1 MEIPMSNS
9 SNPQNTTMD
18 TNSVPVTQA
27 KKTGVK
33 INRRF
38 TKLGENPFNTVQW
51 DKRTSRIRDESGRS
65 IFEKTDAEVPS
76 SWSQVATDI
85 MVSKYFRRA
94 GVPQVDEQGKPIMGS
109 DGKQVLGSESSAK
122 QVIKRLTNCW
132 RWWGEKYGFFAT
144 SDDAKAFE
152 EELQYTLI
160 HQMTAPNSPQW
171 FNTGLALS
179 YGIKG
184 PGQGHFYVDPDDGVL
199 KESDDAYSRPQTS
212 ACFIQSV
219 KDSLLEEG
227 GIMDLVMRE
236 ARVFKY
242 GSGTGTNFSNI
253 REAGAKLSGGGNSSG
268 LMSWLRI
275 FDRAA
280 GAIKSG
286 GTTRR
291 AAKMVILNVDHPDIE
306 EFVWWKANEEKKVA
320 ALVAG
325 GYSSDFN
332 GEAYQTVSGQN
343 SNNTV
348 RVSNDFL
355 EAVEKDGEWGLVSRI
370 PGRGIVK
377 TLKARKLWQDISQAA
392 WQSADPGLQYD
403 TTIQEWH
410 TCPVSGRINATNP
423 CCITGD
429 TLIAVA
435 DGKNAVPIKD
445 LAGKETPV
453 YTWDLAKKQVVIGK
467 MHNIGIKREKAEI
480 FRVTLD
486 DGSSFRATD
495 DHLIMLKDGA
505 YRQVKDLQPGDS
517 LMPFHSKIR
526 QIAESRTP
534 RRYIHS
540 GKGWRT
546 QYRWLWENTFGKQ
559 PEGFHIHHKNLNS
572 FDDSLENLALISE
585 EEHKD
590 IHRVHMLGD
599 NNPARRMMNDKW
611 RKNLS
616 LATRGENNPHC
627 GKPQS
632 EEARQKMH
640 EAAKQRWN
648 NPAQR
653 VQASSAASNWILKA
667 KQLGKHV
674 GRTPGERF
682 VKCCPVCRTNFESA
696 REGQIFCSLSCRVSP
711 LGYQMSGA
719 KHGEA
724 IKGIPLTPEHKE
736 KLRLS
741 GIAVAD
747 PEQKR
752 LAQKESLRIRCVKAV
767 RFALNAGIKFD
778 LKNWNNNRETIRQ
791 YGVKHVPSAK
801 TIQEFYSS
809 EEKLIEDAQLWNHN
823 VVSVQAE
830 GREDV
835 YDGTV
840 DGHHNFGII
849 TSRIPF
855 SQKADNFSGIFIHN
869 SEYVFLDDTACNL
882 ASINLA
888 KFVNEETGQFDID
901 SYLHAIRLWTMV
913 LEISVLMSQFPSDSI
928 AENTYRFRTLGLGY
942 ANLGTLLMLW
952 GIPYNSQKAR
962 AIAGALTA
970 TLTGEAYATSAMMA
984 DIFGPFAEFDKNRE
998 PMLRVMRNH
1007 RRAAYA
1013 EAEENYENLTVK
1025 PVAIDP
1031 NVCPQDLL
1039 TAARSSWDKA
1049 VELGEKYGYRN
1060 AQVSVLAPTGTIGLL
1075 MDCDTTGIEPDFAL
1089 VKFKKLA
1096 GGGYFKIV
1104 NQSVPG
1110 ALRSLGYTAEQI
1122 QEIVRYVTGTLSFTR
1137 APHINHSALLE
1148 KGFSDEDIQRLEK
1161 LLPSVFTL
1169 DMAFSTGAL
1178 GEALLAKL
1186 DLTEKAK
1193 DNPMLDVLHELGFS
1207 EEQVRTANEEI
1218 CGRMTIEGSPHLK
1231 PEHYEVFD
1239 CANKCGPK
1247 GTRYIAADGHIH
1259 MLASVQ
1265 PFVSGSISK
1274 TVNMPNEA
1282 TVEDIENA
1290 YMIGWKLGL
1299 KCNALYRDG
1308 SKLSQPLSTKSKEK
1322 EKKDEKGEPCER
1334 IVEKVIEKVV
1344 ERPHRVKLPNERQ
1357 AITRKVNLA
1366 GQEFY
1371 VTVGMYGD
1379 GKPGEVFITM
1389 SQEGTFASGM
1399 ADAFAKIL
1407 SIALQYGVPLPNVI
1421 RQLRHMR
1428 FAPDGFTG
1436 ASDIPTASSVVD
1448 FLAQWLNKTFPDG
1461 NWKQTGQLPLP
1472 EIPTEEKNNTPQL
1485 KRQPLSQGTG
1495 YRVQATETDTKEP
1508 SQEKPTDKITSFGF
1522 TGDKCSNC
1530 ASMRMV
1536 QNGTCKKCMDCG
1548 ETTGCS

>member
-1 MEIPMSNS
+1 MSNS

-18 TNSVPVTQA
+18 TNNVPVTQA
-27 KKTGVK
+27 KKPGVK
-33 INRRF
+33 IHRRF
-38 TKLGENPFNTVQW
+38 TKGGENPFNTVQW

-65 IFEKTDAEVPS
+65 IFEKTDAEVPA

-94 GVPQVDEQGKPIMGS
+94 GVPQVDEQGKPIIGA

-144 SDDAKAFE
+144 PDDAKAFE

-179 YGIKG
+179 YDIKG
-184 PGQGHFYVDPDDGVL
+184 PSQGHFYVDPDDGVL

-320 ALVAG
+320 ALVAA
-325 GYSSDFN
+325 GYPSDFN

-410 TCPVSGRINATNP
+410 TCPASGRINATNP
-423 CCITGD
+423 C
-429 TLIAVA
+429 
-435 DGKNAVPIKD
+435 
-445 LAGKETPV
+445 
-453 YTWDLAKKQVVIGK
+453 
-467 MHNIGIKREKAEI
+467 
-480 FRVTLD
+480 
-486 DGSSFRATD
+486 
-495 DHLIMLKDGA
+495 
-505 YRQVKDLQPGDS
+505 
-517 LMPFHSKIR
+517 
-526 QIAESRTP
+526 
-534 RRYIHS
+534 
-540 GKGWRT
+540 
-546 QYRWLWENTFGKQ
+546 
-559 PEGFHIHHKNLNS
+559 
-572 FDDSLENLALISE
+572 
-585 EEHKD
+585 
-590 IHRVHMLGD
+590 
-599 NNPARRMMNDKW
+599 
-611 RKNLS
+611 
-616 LATRGENNPHC
+616 
-627 GKPQS
+627 
-632 EEARQKMH
+632 
-640 EAAKQRWN
+640 
-648 NPAQR
+648 
-653 VQASSAASNWILKA
+653 
-667 KQLGKHV
+667 
-674 GRTPGERF
+674 
-682 VKCCPVCRTNFESA
+682 
-696 REGQIFCSLSCRVSP
+696 
-711 LGYQMSGA
+711 
-719 KHGEA
+719 
-724 IKGIPLTPEHKE
+724 
-736 KLRLS
+736 
-741 GIAVAD
+741 
-747 PEQKR
+747 
-752 LAQKESLRIRCVKAV
+752 
-767 RFALNAGIKFD
+767 
-778 LKNWNNNRETIRQ
+778 
-791 YGVKHVPSAK
+791 
-801 TIQEFYSS
+801 
-809 EEKLIEDAQLWNHN
+809 
-823 VVSVQAE
+823 
-830 GREDV
+830 
-835 YDGTV
+835 
-840 DGHHNFGII
+840 
-849 TSRIPF
+849 
-855 SQKADNFSGIFIHN
+855 

-882 ASINLA
+882 ASINLV
-888 KFVNEETGQFDID
+888 KFVNEETRQFDVD

-928 AENTYRFRTLGLGY
+928 ASNTYRFRTLGLGY
-942 ANLGTLLMLW
+942 ANMGTLLMLW

-984 DIFGPFAEFDKNRE
+984 DIFGPFAEFQKNRE
-998 PMLRVMRNH
+998 HMLRVMLNH

-1013 EAEENYENLTVK
+1013 EADESYEGLTVK

-1031 NVCPQDLL
+1031 NICPQDLL

-1110 ALRSLGYTAEQI
+1110 ALRSLGYATEQI
-1122 QEIVRYVTGTLSFTR
+1122 QEIVRYVTGTLTFTR
-1137 APHINHSALLE
+1137 APHINHEALLE

-1193 DNPMLDVLHELGFS
+1193 DNPMLDVLRELGFS
-1207 EEQVRTANEEI
+1207 EEQVHIANEEI

-1239 CANKCGPK
+1239 CANKCGLK

-1282 TVEDIENA
+1282 TIEDIENA

-1308 SKLSQPLSTKSKEK
+1308 SKLSQPLSTKSKDK
-1322 EKKDEKGEPCER
+1322 EKKDEKSEPCER
-1334 IVEKVIEKVV
+1334 IVEKIVEKVV

-1371 VTVGMYGD
+1371 VTVGMYPD

-1436 ASDIPTASSVVD
+1436 AADIPTASSVVD

-1461 NWKQTGQLPLP
+1461 NWKQTAQLPLP
-1472 EIPTEEKNNTPQL
+1472 EVSAKDKTDSVHAEHQTNNAQSLGNKENGVGSNEQKSLNNNSIEKL
-1485 KRQPLSQGTG
+1485 
-1495 YRVQATETDTKEP
+1495 
-1508 SQEKPTDKITSFGF
+1508 TSFGF

-1548 ETTGCS
+1548 DTTGCS

>member
-1 MEIPMSNS
+1 
-9 SNPQNTTMD
+9 MD
-18 TNSVPVTQA
+18 TNIIPATHP
-27 KKTGVK
+27 KKNGVK
-33 INRRF
+33 IHRRF

-65 IFEKTDAEVPS
+65 IFEKEDAEVPTG
-76 SWSQVATDI
+76 WSQVATDI

-94 GVPQVDEQGKPIMGS
+94 GVPQVDEQGKPIIGA

-132 RWWGEKYGFFAT
+132 RFWGEKYGFFAT
-144 SDDAKAFE
+144 PEDAKAFE

-242 GSGTGTNFSNI
+242 GSGTGTNFSTI
-253 REAGAKLSGGGNSSG
+253 REEGAKLSGGGNSSG

-306 EFVWWKANEEKKVA
+306 QFVWWKANEEKKVA
-320 ALVAG
+320 ALVAA
-325 GYSSDFN
+325 GYPSDYN

-355 EAVEKDGEWGLVSRI
+355 EAVEKDGEWSLISRI

-453 YTWDLAKKQVVIGK
+453 YTWDLAKKQVMVGK

-480 FRVTLD
+480 FRVMLD

-505 YRQVKDLQPGDS
+505 YRQVKDLQTGDS
-517 LMPFHSKIR
+517 LMPFHSTSNNDPDS
-526 QIAESRTP
+526 QI
-534 RRYIHS
+534 
-540 GKGWRT
+540 T
-546 QYRWLWENTFGKQ
+546 QHF
-559 PEGFHIHHKNLNS
+559 
-572 FDDSLENLALISE
+572 
-585 EEHKD
+585 
-590 IHRVHMLGD
+590 
-599 NNPARRMMNDKW
+599 
-611 RKNLS
+611 
-616 LATRGENNPHC
+616 
-627 GKPQS
+627 
-632 EEARQKMH
+632 
-640 EAAKQRWN
+640 
-648 NPAQR
+648 
-653 VQASSAASNWILKA
+653 
-667 KQLGKHV
+667 
-674 GRTPGERF
+674 
-682 VKCCPVCRTNFESA
+682 
-696 REGQIFCSLSCRVSP
+696 
-711 LGYQMSGA
+711 
-719 KHGEA
+719 
-724 IKGIPLTPEHKE
+724 
-736 KLRLS
+736 
-741 GIAVAD
+741 
-747 PEQKR
+747 
-752 LAQKESLRIRCVKAV
+752 
-767 RFALNAGIKFD
+767 
-778 LKNWNNNRETIRQ
+778 
-791 YGVKHVPSAK
+791 
-801 TIQEFYSS
+801 
-809 EEKLIEDAQLWNHN
+809 
-823 VVSVQAE
+823 VSVQAE

-849 TSRIPF
+849 TSRVPF

-888 KFVNEETGQFDID
+888 KFVNEETRQFDVD

-928 AENTYRFRTLGLGY
+928 ASNTYRFRTLGLGY
-942 ANLGTLLMLW
+942 ANMGTLLMLW
-952 GIPYNSQKAR
+952 GIPYNSAKAR

-984 DIFGPFAEFDKNRE
+984 EIFGPFAEFQKNRE

-1031 NVCPQDLL
+1031 NICPQDLL

-1110 ALRSLGYTAEQI
+1110 ALRSLGYTTEQV

-1137 APHINHSALLE
+1137 APHINHEALLE

-1178 GEALLAKL
+1178 GESLLEKL

-1207 EEQVRTANEEI
+1207 EEQVRVANEEI
-1218 CGRMTIEGSPHLK
+1218 CGRMTIEGAPHLK

-1334 IVEKVIEKVV
+1334 IIEKIVEKVV

-1371 VTVGMYGD
+1371 VTVGMYPD

-1472 EIPTEEKNNTPQL
+1472 EAREVEAGNPKSQTPNPKNEITEMKFPETQPTK
-1485 KRQPLSQGTG
+1485 K
-1495 YRVQATETDTKEP
+1495 ETNVA
-1508 SQEKPTDKITSFGF
+1508 SFGF

>member
-1 MEIPMSNS
+1 MSDF
-9 SNPQNTTMD
+9 SNPETSTTK
-18 TNSVPVTQA
+18 Q
-27 KKTGVK
+27 GVK
-33 INRRF
+33 IQRRF
-38 TKLGENPFNTVQW
+38 TKVGESPFDSVRW
-51 DKRTSRIRDESGRS
+51 DKRVSKIRDESGKA
-65 IFEKTDAEVPS
+65 IFEKNDAEVPS
-76 SWSQVATDI
+76 VWSQVATDI
-85 MVSKYFRRA
+85 IVSKYFRRA
-94 GVPQVDEQGKPIMGS
+94 GVPQFDEKGQPIIGA
-109 DGKQVLGSESSAK
+109 DGKQVTGSEGSAK

-132 RWWGEKYGFFAT
+132 RFWGEKYGFFA
-144 SDDAKAFE
+144 SQEDAKAFE
-152 EELQYTLI
+152 EELQYMLV

-179 YGIKG
+179 YGITG
-184 PGQGHFYVDPDDGVL
+184 PSQGHHYVDPDDGIL
-199 KESDDAYSRPQTS
+199 KESSDAYSRPQTS

-219 KDSLLEEG
+219 KDSLLEKG

-236 ARVFKY
+236 ARIFKY
-242 GSGTGTNFSNI
+242 GSGTGTNFSTI
-253 REAGAKLSGGGNSSG
+253 REEGAKLSGGGASSG

-291 AAKMVILNVDHPDIE
+291 AAKMVILNIDHPDVEQFI
-306 EFVWWKANEEKKVA
+306 WWKANEEKKVS
-320 ALVAG
+320 ALVAA
-325 GYSSDFN
+325 GYPSDFN

-348 RVSNDFL
+348 RVTNEFL
-355 EAVEKDGEWGLVSRI
+355 DAVEKDGEWNLISRI

-377 TLKARKLWQDISQAA
+377 TLKARKLWLDIAQTA

-410 TCPVSGRINATNP
+410 TCPASGRINATNP

-435 DGKNAVPIKD
+435 DGKNAVPIKE

-453 YTWDLAKKQVVIGK
+453 YTWDLAKKQVVVGK

-486 DGSSFRATD
+486 DGSSFRATN

-505 YRQVKDLQPGDS
+505 YRQVKDLQTGDS

-526 QIAESRTP
+526 QIADSRTP

-540 GKGWRT
+540 GKGWRA

-559 PEGFHIHHKNLNS
+559 PSGFHIHHKNLNS
-572 FDDSLENLALISE
+572 FDDRLENLALISE
-585 EEHKD
+585 EEHKN
-590 IHRVHMLGD
+590 IHREHMLGD
-599 NNPARRMMNDKW
+599 NNPAHRMMNEEW

-616 LATRGENNPHC
+616 LATSGEKNPHY
-627 GKPQS
+627 GVPQS
-632 EEARQKMH
+632 EETKQKMH
-640 EAAKQRWN
+640 EAAEQRWN

-653 VQASSAASNWILKA
+653 IQASNAASNWILKA
-667 KQLGKHV
+667 KEAGKHV
-674 GRTPGERF
+674 GRNPRERF
-682 VKCCPVCRTNFESA
+682 VKCCPVCRNNFDSA
-696 REGQIFCSLSCRVSP
+696 REGQIFCSMSCRISP

-724 IKGIPLTPEHKE
+724 IKGTHLSAERKE

-752 LAQKESLRIRCVKAV
+752 AAQKESLRIRCVKAV
-767 RFALNAGIKFD
+767 RFAIKAGIKID
-778 LKNWNNNRETIRQ
+778 LKNWNQNRETIRQ
-791 YGVKHVPSAK
+791 NGVKHVPSAK

-809 EEKLIEDAQLWNHN
+809 EDKLIEDAQLWNHN

-840 DGHHNFGII
+840 DSHHNFGII
-849 TSRIPF
+849 TSRVPF
-855 SQKADNFSGIFIHN
+855 SKKADNFSGIFIHN

-888 KFVNEETGQFDID
+888 KFINEESQQFDTEA
-901 SYLHAIRLWTMV
+901 YLHAIRLWTMV
-913 LEISVLMSQFPSDSI
+913 LEISVLMSQFPSAEI
-928 AENTYRFRTLGLGY
+928 ASNTYKFRTLGLGY

-952 GIPYNSQKAR
+952 GIPYDSDKAR

-970 TLTGEAYATSAMMA
+970 ILTGEAYATSARMA
-984 DIFGPFAEFDKNRE
+984 EVFGPFAEFAKNRE
-998 PMLRVMRNH
+998 HMLRVIRNH

-1013 EAEENYENLTVK
+1013 EDQDKYENLTIK
-1025 PVAIDP
+1025 PVPIDP
-1031 NVCPQDLL
+1031 NICPADLL
-1039 TAARSSWDKA
+1039 TTARSAWDRA
-1049 VELGEKYGYRN
+1049 MELGEKFGYRN
-1060 AQVSVLAPTGTIGLL
+1060 AQVTVLAPTGTIGLL

-1104 NQSVPG
+1104 NQSAAG
-1110 ALRSLGYTAEQI
+1110 ALRSLGYAADQI
-1122 QEIVRYVTGTLSFTR
+1122 NDIVRYATGTMSLSGT
-1137 APHINHSALLE
+1137 PHINIASLKE
-1148 KGFSDEDIQRLEK
+1148 KGFNDEDLARIEK
-1161 LLPSVFTL
+1161 LLPGVFSLT
-1169 DMAFSTGAL
+1169 MAFSTGTL
-1178 GEALLAKL
+1178 GEPLLQKL
-1186 DLTEKAK
+1186 NLAEKAK
-1193 DNPMLDVLHELGFS
+1193 ENPMLDVLAELGFS
-1207 EEQVRTANEEI
+1207 QEEIQAANEEI
-1218 CGRMTIEGSPHLK
+1218 CGRMTIEGAPHLRE
-1231 PEHYEVFD
+1231 EHYPVFD
-1239 CANKCGPK
+1239 CANKCGEK
-1247 GTRYIAADGHIH
+1247 GTRFIAYEGHIR
-1259 MLASVQ
+1259 MLAATQ
-1265 PFVSGSISK
+1265 PFISGSISK
-1274 TVNMPNEA
+1274 TINMSNEA
-1282 TVEDIENA
+1282 SVEEVENA

-1299 KCNALYRDG
+1299 KCNAIYRDG
-1308 SKLSQPLSTKSKEK
+1308 SKLSQPLSTKSKST
-1322 EKKDEKGEPCER
+1322 KDDNKNEPCER
-1334 IVEKVIEKVV
+1334 IVEKVVEKVV
-1344 ERPHRVKLPNERQ
+1344 ERPHRVKLPRERQ
-1357 AITRKVNLA
+1357 SVTRKVNLA

-1371 VTVGMYGD
+1371 VTVGMYPD

-1389 SQEGTFASGM
+1389 GQGGTFASGM
-1399 ADAFAKIL
+1399 ADAFAKVL
-1407 SIALQYGVPLPNVI
+1407 SNALQYGVPVSNVV

-1436 ASDIPTASSVVD
+1436 DPDYPTASSVVD
-1448 FLAQWLNKTFPDG
+1448 FIAQWLDKTFPDG
-1461 NWKQTGQLPLP
+1461 NWKQTAQLPLP
-1472 EIPTEEKNNTPQL
+1472 DPQEA
-1485 KRQPLSQGTG
+1485 
-1495 YRVQATETDTKEP
+1495 QATISNSQFLIPNDDKLKKEA
-1508 SQEKPTDKITSFGF
+1508 QTTNRAQGKQINIVSFGF
-1522 TGDKCSNC
+1522 TGDKCPQC
-1530 ASMRMV
+1530 GSMRMV